1 MNGRLLYFFAKPF
14 LRKLLCYDYVLIK
27 GEALSIMAYGK
38 EGQRNS
44 ADIDILVSREDVS
57 KVEKLLLSEGYEQEN
72 NTRKSRIFCLSNSH
86 QVITFYKKIDI
97 FKISIDINFDI
108 FWGEYTGKRI
118 NIVDFI
124 SKPTELSIYGC
135 QIKTLSPLKAFLQL
149 VLHHYKDMNSIFLLA
164 TEKCFKVD
172 MFRDIYNLLKN
183 NSKDI
188 SLDAL
193 YTVSAEYG
201 IIPYVYYVLYYTSLL
216 FHDELLKK
224 YTDAFATEEGEAL
237 LDAYGLDMQERRK
250 WKVDFQTR
258 MDKDNLYNFIKDDLT
273 DRDIRKIAINKKVF
287 LGK

>member
-1 MNGRLLYFFAKPF
+1 
-14 LRKLLCYDYVLIK
+14 
-27 GEALSIMAYGK
+27 
-38 EGQRNS
+38 
-44 ADIDILVSREDVS
+44 
-57 KVEKLLLSEGYEQEN
+57 
-72 NTRKSRIFCLSNSH
+72 
-86 QVITFYKKIDI
+86 
-97 FKISIDINFDI
+97 
-108 FWGEYTGKRI
+108 
-118 NIVDFI
+118 
-124 SKPTELSIYGC
+124 
-135 QIKTLSPLKAFLQL
+135 
-149 VLHHYKDMNSIFLLA
+149 MNSIFLLA